1 VTLHVRSFNNEKPEL
16 GNMSSAE
23 VAARVVMSLESEDY
37 KLLKVL
43 ASGLKQHASL
53 TKDEIATYSKM
64 HEDVVNF
71 RISRLHEM
79 KLIGKNQIGYSLL
92 MTGLDAIALK
102 MLSDNDII
110 IGMGKPIGIGKESDV
125 FEAITST
132 KERRALKFFRIGR
145 ISFREARRK
154 RAFAAG
160 QNIHHW
166 LLVNI
171 DAAKKECDV
180 LDQLRHTRIR
190 TPVIYYRAMHCVI
203 MNRIDDGL
211 RLIDVKKLDDPKET
225 LQSILY
231 DIGVAY
237 KHNIIN
243 CDLSEYNV
251 LLDSRNNTW
260 IIDWPQAVSR
270 RHPNAADLIRRDV
283 YNIVKFFNRRFNL
296 NKNIDKALRGVITAP
311 T

>member
-1 VTLHVRSFNNEKPEL
+1 
-16 GNMSSAE
+16 MSSAE
-23 VAARVVMSLESEDY
+23 VAAKVVKSLESEDH

-53 TKDEIATYSKM
+53 TKDELVTYSKM
-64 HEDVVNF
+64 HEDIVNF
-71 RISRLHEM
+71 RIARLHEM
-79 KLIGKNQIGYSLL
+79 KLIGKNQNGYSLL
-92 MTGLDAIALK
+92 MIGLDAIALK
-102 MLSDNDII
+102 MLADNDII

-125 FEAITST
+125 FEALTST
-132 KERRALKFFRIGR
+132 KERRALKFYRIGR

-154 RAFAAG
+154 RAFATN

-180 LDQLRHTRIR
+180 LDQLRHTKIR
-190 TPVIYYRAMHCVI
+190 TPVIYYRAMHCIV

-211 RLIDVKKLDDPKET
+211 RLVNVKKLGDPKKT

-251 LLDSRNNTW
+251 LLDNRNNIW

-270 RHPNAADLIRRDV
+270 GHPNAAYLIRRDV

-296 NKNIDKALRGVITAP
+296 AMNTDEALSEVIKAST
-311 T
+311 

>member
-1 VTLHVRSFNNEKPEL
+1 V
-16 GNMSSAE
+16 SSAE
-23 VAARVVMSLESEDY
+23 VAAKLVKNLESEDY

-53 TKDEIATYSKM
+53 TKDEIVTYSKM
-64 HEDVVNF
+64 HKDIVNF
-71 RISRLHEM
+71 RISRLHDM

-92 MTGLDAIALK
+92 MMGLDAIALK
-102 MLSDNDII
+102 ILADNDII
-110 IGMGKPIGIGKESDV
+110 LGMGKPIGVGKESDV
-125 FEAITST
+125 FEAITPT
-132 KERRALKFFRIGR
+132 KGRRTLKFFRVGR

-166 LLVNI
+166 LLINI

-180 LDQLRHTRIR
+180 LDQLRHARIR
-190 TPVIYYRAMHCVI
+190 TPVIYYRAMHCII
-203 MNRIDDGL
+203 MNRIEGGI
-211 RLIDVKKLDDPKET
+211 RLVDVKKLNDPKET
-225 LQSILY
+225 LQNILY

-251 LLDSRNNTW
+251 LLDSTNNTW
-260 IIDWPQAVSR
+260 VIDWPQAVSR
-270 RHPNAADLIRRDV
+270 RHPNADELIRRDV

-296 NKNIDKALRGVITAP
+296 IKNIDEALMEVIT
-311 T
+311 TST

>member
-1 VTLHVRSFNNEKPEL
+1 
-16 GNMSSAE
+16 MSSAE
-23 VAARVVMSLESEDY
+23 VAAKVVKILESEDY

-53 TKDEIATYSKM
+53 TKDEIVTYSKM
-64 HEDVVNF
+64 HEDIVNF

-79 KLIGKNQIGYSLL
+79 KLIGKNQMGYSLL
-92 MTGLDAIALK
+92 MMGLDAIALK
-102 MLSDNDII
+102 MLADNDII

-132 KERRALKFFRIGR
+132 KEKRALKFFRIGR

-296 NKNIDKALRGVITAP
+296 NKNIDEALREVITAP